1 MGRVEGKACIVTG
14 AGSGIGKAIAERLAE
29 EGGRVLCVDVNCET
43 GAATAAGIRQA
54 GGSAEDFTAD
64 VSDPTQVEAFVAHC
78 LDLYQ
83 RVDILVNNAG
93 VNLPGV
99 FHEVSDQVI
108 DKTLNVNVKG
118 TIYGCRSAIPH
129 MLRQGGGSI
138 VNISSV
144 NGLVSEPFLSIYS
157 ASKGAVVMLTRGIAL
172 DYAKQG
178 IRCNAICPGWV
189 DTPIN
194 YAHADLLGGIEK
206 VYASIDTV
214 QPIGRPGEPR
224 EIAHLA
230 LFLASDEASFITGS
244 IIAADGGMTAQ

>member
-1 MGRVEGKACIVTG
+1 MGRVEGKACVVTG

-29 EGGRVLCVDVNCET
+29 EGGKVLCVDLNSET
-43 GAATAAGIRQA
+43 AIATAAGIRST
-54 GGSAEDFTAD
+54 GGTAEAIAAD
-64 VSDPTQVEAFVAHC
+64 VSNPQQVDAFVTHC
-78 LDLYQ
+78 VALYG
-83 RVDILVNNAG
+83 RIDVLVNNAG
-93 VNLPGV
+93 VNIPGV
-99 FHEVSDQVI
+99 FHEVSDAVI

-118 TIYGCRSAIPH
+118 AIYGSRAAIPH
-129 MLRQGGGSI
+129 MLQHGGGSI

-144 NGLVSEPFLSIYS
+144 NGLVSEPFLAIYS
-157 ASKGAVVMLTRGIAL
+157 ASKGAIVMLTKGIAL

-194 YAHADLLGGIEK
+194 YAHAEMLGGLEK
-206 VYASIDTV
+206 VYSTISSF

-230 LFLASDEASFITGS
+230 LFLASDEASFLTGS
-244 IIAADGGMTAQ
+244 IVAADGGMTAQ